1 MNIRLLLVLLLGLC
15 CPVWAAVEATPLPE
29 VVQHDFYRQ
38 VWVAA
43 GNLTVLGII
52 GLFVCT
58 ANKVKLHNGLGDIYL
73 SAPVSL
79 VCWAGLAWLLYM
91 GYRGDD
97 MLPYLESRLWVAGC
111 MVGGPMLYA
120 LVMAR
125 RCNPECGWFVVL
137 MAGIT
142 RLVADMLYQLCSILL
157 LIGLLLTILRGTGKE
172 GQKSGIL
179 GLLASLLGISFLQKM
194 VWDAIRSTT
203 REPIEGSG
211 ALVAFLHMLCFAGS
225 IYGVYTYVQ
234 HNPQQKAVAL
244 VQAVEANQPQRA
256 MELMALN
263 PMMSLDA
270 GIRAAVEARNYTMLN
285 HVVRGTGD
293 LNLALQYA
301 EEMQLTSVKKFLMKK
316 APASDK

>member
-1 MNIRLLLVLLLGLC
+1 
-15 CPVWAAVEATPLPE
+15 
-29 VVQHDFYRQ
+29 
-38 VWVAA
+38 
-43 GNLTVLGII
+43 
-52 GLFVCT
+52 
-58 ANKVKLHNGLGDIYL
+58 
-73 SAPVSL
+73 
-79 VCWAGLAWLLYM
+79 
-91 GYRGDD
+91 
-97 MLPYLESRLWVAGC
+97 
-111 MVGGPMLYA
+111 
-120 LVMAR
+120 
-125 RCNPECGWFVVL
+125 VL

-157 LIGLLLTILRGTGKE
+157 LIGLLLTILRGSSKE

-211 ALVAFLHMLCFAGS
+211 ALVAFLNVLCFAGS

-244 VQAVEANQPQRA
+244 VQAVEANQPRRA

-270 GIRAAVEARNYTMLN
+270 GIRAAVEARNYSMLN
-285 HVVRGTGD
+285 HVVRGTGE
-293 LNLALQYA
+293 LTLALQYA
-301 EEMQLTSVKKFLMKK
+301 EKMQLASVKKFLMKK
-316 APASDK
+316 SPVSGK